1 MAADEER
8 EEFKSPPRKLI
19 AFFEKSRDRWKSK
32 FAKAK
37 KDLKRLENR
46 VRFLEQGKA
55 KWKVEAKRLQA
66 EAARVKEQ
74 KPEQRS
80 EPEVDVAKKN
90 LNNR

>member
-1 MAADEER
+1 MAADEEK

-19 AFFEKSRDRWKSK
+19 AFFEKSRDQWKSK

-46 VRFLEQGKA
+46 VRFLEKGKA

-74 KPEQRS
+74 IPEQRS
-80 EPEVDVAKKN
+80 KPEVDVAKKN